1 MVVWSQPFFHMVEK
15 MKKLKCLALCLLV
28 GTLASS
34 ALAADAAPFYFGNS
48 QPSSS
53 ADSTKNNKYW
63 DNLMKYKMFGT
74 TGITFLG
81 RQVVIPDSSGW
92 FGTAKGDFISLN
104 NWHHVGGPIL
114 IGGDI
119 SLESGDGDD
128 TLSTGPVRVT
138 GSIKSA
144 NRNGTNVSNGIHCV
158 KGSVDSKYLRDIHE
172 ERYIGESAYGSCTA
186 DKAPLI
192 DTTLTIPNA
201 GNRRTTNVGTSG
213 AVTIPDYGV
222 AYIDIPPTDGK
233 DLYDLYIPSITFS
246 NGGHL
251 YIRMQNG
258 GRLTRIFLEN
268 GFYNFIAGNSIQ
280 VVYMNDDASYSGGSW
295 SGSGKIVAN
304 KDTTGTRDSY
314 SGNLLFY
321 TTQNVT
327 FPAMNPGDTIQG
339 TFITTGT
346 IHVKQHMVLAG
357 QLLANF
363 VKVDAEFD
371 GSGFLYVPFDPPVL
385 NLVPQADTPLE
396 FPENDLLVKVPIA
409 LDTPAPVAVYFD
421 YCFDLANSTASLDDF
436 NVTNGVSH
444 PVAEGHPFP
453 LCSSGSV
460 GKVVIPE
467 KGKTPSDAP
476 NESVWINVAK
486 DDKVEKPNEKLRL
499 VIKNLVGAV
508 LPGNKRQ
515 GYFDLVLV
523 DGNVEPKSEDFDIP
537 AIEDEVYTFASSEFK
552 YTSAKDKAEKGIVI
566 NSLPTQGYLISHGD
580 TLTSADLG
588 KLIPIDANTEVD
600 LQYIGAKD
608 GFGVNPPYATF
619 TFSVVDEDNVLSEDP
634 YTVTVKVSP
643 VNDAPTVLDAT
654 FTIDE
659 NSVAPTK
666 ADGKIDVN
674 DVDDTEFTYE
684 FDASDANYAKV
695 SSLYTIDASTG
706 EISPKTGA
714 TLNYESIDSVLTIKV
729 KVTDAAS
736 TTGGTDAFTVTSN
749 VTIKINDVNEAP
761 IVRDTTFSVE
771 ENSPAGTPVGQVV
784 ATDPD
789 TENPLFGTLTYTIDE
804 NTDFDIIN
812 NVPFAIDRQG
822 NITVSEDNALDFET
836 QPVWTIHVTVT
847 DGLIPQTVEVV
858 INLIDKNEPPHI
870 DDILQAY
877 VAIEH
882 SSEGTPVT
890 SPAIKISDPDAGDSQ
905 STLRVDLEGIT
916 DNDAIATQLF
926 VATIARNESDNTLRI
941 MITVADSAKLNYET
955 LLANGADTVSY
966 GIRLILKDREGTGF
980 ADTASTTIFV
990 KDINETP
997 TAEDGAFSVAENS
1010 PAGTVVGTVVAS
1022 DPDTAHA
1029 EFGTLYYS
1037 FMEETTQF
1045 VIDEST
1051 GKITV
1056 AENAVI
1062 DYETTPNHQITLHVA
1077 VTDRIAEPQIATVV
1091 ITITN
1096 VNENPELT
1104 CIAGDDKCNGPFEM
1118 VENAPTDTVI
1128 HKFAVVDV
1136 DADNDGVLTAEV
1148 LGVDGNRADTLF
1160 AAKFNAD
1167 TTEVWLVVKDGSK
1180 FDYETIL
1187 PVYELVIK
1195 VSDQGQ
1201 GLLSDTL
1208 IRKVYVKDVNEAP
1221 VIADKTFKPDENIAD
1236 GDTAGV
1242 MVVTDPDILN
1252 EEFRHFEFSILTEN
1266 MPFEMDSNV
1275 VKVSDASKLNYE
1287 TSPVFEFD
1295 VEVKNCVKNDNTGLY
1310 TDACLADTAHVIV
1323 SLQDVNEK
1331 PDIGCLPGDTNCN
1344 GPFSVAENSK
1354 TGTEIHAF
1362 AISDVDGDDLGKLT
1376 ASLTDNGNTDAGSL
1390 FDVRVSATNDSVY
1403 VVVKD
1408 SAKLDFESIAAVHEV
1423 IITVYD
1429 RDSLSD
1435 TLIRKIEVIDVNEAP
1450 VIADS
1455 AFDPDENL
1463 ADDEVVGEMKVDD
1476 PDKLNEDFRHFDFS
1490 IITSDMPFYMD
1501 SNKVRVADAS
1511 KLDYE
1516 TSPVFEFQVEVK
1528 NCVKNA
1534 NTGLYTDACLADTA
1548 TVTITLQDVN
1558 EKPDLKCIEG
1568 DTKCN
1573 GPFEMV
1579 ENAPTDTVI
1588 HKFAVVDVDK
1598 DDKGKLQTSL
1608 TDKNGRGADTLFTT
1622 VFNADTTEVWLVVKD
1637 GSKLNYE
1644 AIDST
1649 YEVIL
1654 TVYDRD
1660 SLSDTLIRI
1669 VNVIDVNEAPTVDPF
1684 NETIEENLPDS
1695 TKVGE
1700 LVAADPDTKHSEFSQ
1715 LTYKIIDENIPFYLD
1730 SNVIKV
1736 ADSEKLDFE
1745 TKKEFSF
1752 YVEVSDG
1759 EYQDTAKVTI
1769 KLKDMDENP
1778 KIIVDDGPNG
1788 KDDTEDDSLCVAFC
1802 DTTSRGH
1809 TPDSILTVKVLEN
1822 VPDSSI
1828 VFAYVVSDEDR
1839 DEVARLKPS
1848 MKDNNGTGA
1857 DSIFAP
1863 VMKKVGDK
1871 WKIAVIVKDSS
1882 KLDYEKIAEEHEVT
1896 IFVTDSTGLQDSIV
1910 RIIRVIDVNEAPT
1923 VEQFDKLIEENLP
1936 DSAVVG
1942 ELVAADPDSKNPD
1955 FRKLTYRIL
1964 DEDVPFF
1971 LDSNVIR
1978 VGNSSELNYEKNT
1991 SFSFYVEVSDGEFQ
2005 DTAKVTIGLD
2015 DVDESPKI
2023 ITDDGPNGKD
2033 DADDDSLCVAH
2044 CDTTNRGSGD
2054 EHGKNILTVG
2064 IDENV
2069 KTGTPVLVYRV
2080 YDEDT
2085 GDLDSLKPSLV
2096 QMSATVD
2103 GSSAEDLFD
2112 IAMVSDSLGWKIV
2125 VSVKDGSKLDYEAL
2139 RKAEKNSDPDPE
2151 YTVRIIVAEPDGY
2164 KDALK
2169 DTIIRVIRVQDV
2181 NEDPIFEV
2189 FPCEIAENNEV
2200 GDSLGRIEHPTDPD
2214 SLSKTL
2220 SFYNNVMELIGGD
2233 TALFA
2238 LDTTRGPLNYILT
2251 AKVEFDCESRD
2262 SAADTLLYKCGI
2274 DGAYHVVVNYYDPED
2289 PSVMLTKEVPVTLI
2303 DVNEKPKITTDSVE
2317 VKENVKKGTVVDTI
2331 KATDPDVYD
2340 SVLTY
2345 TLVEDKS
2352 GCFEVSK
2359 RGVITVKKD
2368 NCPALDYE
2376 ENKEL
2381 PITVKVTDNGTHG
2394 GGEETL
2400 SDTKTV
2406 IVKITDV
2413 NEAPKIDDKTIHVS
2427 EDAKVKTPID
2437 TVTATDPD
2445 KNPAFNELVYRIV
2458 KGDTSVFKIDSVTGV
2473 ITLKDSLDYES
2484 TPEYT
2489 LMIEVDDGE
2498 FTDTAKVT
2506 VKVDNVVETPKVEII
2521 LAETTDSTWKN
2532 PDTLYINTKDLC
2544 IEWTAM
2550 ERKSEKVLKD
2560 SSECGIKLDEGE
2572 NIIIRKFDDPSM
2584 DYPGFDTLVVYVSTK
2599 TPIVTI
2605 RKADDERS
2613 NPNIFTVVEQSAK
2626 ADTAFYV
2633 NDPSNEIIV
2642 TVKDPVEKTEETF
2655 SLNVDLDTVTVPSK
2669 TYKTVSE
2676 ITEFGIALNENPS
2689 SGATHTPVNGEKI
2702 AVTYTEKV
2710 NGKNVQITYYTDNDG
2725 EVIKNADG
2733 VEEITVTYTEKIN
2746 GIDVKISYQADAA
2759 TGAVIKTSGG
2769 YVNSDDETEISSS
2782 SSGKSEGKSSSSK
2795 GGKSSSSSKGGKTV
2809 ENEVVYTISYETVDE
2824 AGNVLMVSYGV
2835 DAEGNIVK
2843 NENGCVGYEL
2853 TYSYTNKYGNTATQ
2867 SLFIVLDQV
2876 PPEVKILYP
2885 TEGEIIYSNYVDVKW
2900 TVDIGDG
2907 KGPIVQDTLVTQSLD
2922 KGGNAIVRFY
2932 RDKAGNIAS
2941 DTVRVVM
2948 KNAKDMDIA
2957 VEQPVTQISKDKV
2970 AEYYATNEPEE
2981 NESFAVSIYNPK
2993 TGKEVET
3000 LVGGDYVTKE
3010 GSGDVPY
3017 PGFDDHL
3024 GPTLGIETKVPSVNA
3039 VGGLA
3044 TLDDIVKDGLV
3055 MLEDVDADN
3064 SIKIPVE
3071 EYVEKYCS
3079 DEFAEKVGADLS
3091 SANLYKTKMYVKI
3104 WIYTTLGSFV
3114 DYYSFTQD
3122 LDNPDYA
3129 NDAGLLTLYFEMKPD
3144 RDGNVRTQDGR
3155 LMATGAYI
3163 YKTEVEMKME
3173 LRCSLPPFDVD
3184 SKGNVK
3190 GPKKASNTKGTA
3202 RSVTEDMLKSFGY
3215 KRPEKK

>member
-1 MVVWSQPFFHMVEK
+1 MVVWSQPFFHTVEK

-28 GTLASS
+28 GTLASL
-34 ALAADAAPFYFGNS
+34 ALAADVKPLYFDYITGS
-48 QPSSS
+48 GSTY
-53 ADSTKNNKYW
+53 DSLQQEEWEY
-63 DNLMKYKMFGT
+63 LMKFKMFGT
-74 TGITFLG
+74 NGITFG
-81 RQVVIPDSSGW
+81 NEKIRVTDSVGW
-92 FGTAKGDFISLN
+92 FGTSKGSLN
-104 NWHHVGGPIL
+104 LGQNGKDTIGGPIL
-114 IGGDI
+114 VGVNLTFHNGPDVFTTGP
-119 SLESGDGDD
+119 LYVNGNVVVTEEGFKDGDSNPEKRSSFAGDVCVGGTADSKFLKYVDDSKEHININNENSGAKCPD
-128 TLSTGPVRVT
+128 TVP
-138 GSIKSA
+138 SIKTSLA
-144 NRNGTNVSNGIHCV
+144 IPKLGTLNAARTLEIDPLDNQTFTITVPEAAD
-158 KGSVDSKYLRDIHE
+158 DSKAPYDIHV
-172 ERYIGESAYGSCTA
+172 TN
-186 DKAPLI
+186 
-192 DTTLTIPNA
+192 TITMSNA
-201 GNRRTTNVGTSG
+201 SKIVIQQP
-213 AVTIPDYGV
+213 A
-222 AYIDIPPTDGK
+222 
-233 DLYDLYIPSITFS
+233 
-246 NGGHL
+246 
-251 YIRMQNG
+251 G
-258 GRLTRIFLEN
+258 GRLTRIFVDGGFNFRSSSLNKIVVAYKNEN
-268 GFYNFIAGNSIQ
+268 GGY
-280 VVYMNDDASYSGGSW
+280 DEL
-295 SGSGKIVAN
+295 AN
-304 KDTTGTRDSY
+304 EDYLGT
-314 SGNLLFY
+314 LLFY
-321 TTQNVT
+321 TTRDIE
-327 FPAMNPGDTIQG
+327 FPSMDANKAYFQG
-339 TFITTGT
+339 SFITTGT
-346 IHVKQHMVLAG
+346 IDIKHHLVLAG
-357 QLLANF
+357 QVLANNITI
-363 VKVDAEFD
+363 DTDFD
-371 GSGFLYVPFDPPVL
+371 GSNFIYVPFDPPVL
-385 NLVPQADTPLE
+385 DIDPQLLNEGRWPESDLDSLVP
-396 FPENDLLVKVPIA
+396 IH
-409 LDTPAPVAVYFD
+409 LDTVPATDVKFS
-421 YCFDLANSTASLDDF
+421 YCFAVDDTTRTTVPAHVASLQDF
-436 NVTNGVSH
+436 RKTAASKF
-444 PVAEGHPFP
+444 PVCGTDTAHVLIKEGKLEPTEET
-453 LCSSGSV
+453 
-460 GKVVIPE
+460 KIR
-467 KGKTPSDAP
+467 
-476 NESVWINVAK
+476 INVIT
-486 DDKVEKPNEKLRL
+486 DTLTEGDE
-499 VIKNLVGAV
+499 NLTLKIFNLAGAV
-508 LPGNKRQ
+508 MPGNKKS
-515 GYFDLVLV
+515 GEFVLKIT
-523 DGNVEPKSEDFDIP
+523 DQATPKFNNDDTGAYP
-537 AIEDEVYTFASSEFK
+537 QN
-552 YTSAKDKAEKGIVI
+552 EKTPNTPVA
-566 NSLPTQGYLISHGD
+566 NGD
-580 TLTSADLG
+580 TVKIIALKNMKWERRDSILVEMRDTNLAAGAVSATELFEFVLDTNETTHSIQTIIKVKDASLLNYERKPHDYQVVLTLKYKKED
-588 KLIPIDANTEVD
+588 PANPGQEV
-600 LQYIGAKD
+600 
-608 GFGVNPPYATF
+608 V
-619 TFSVVDEDNVLSEDP
+619 SVVDTLIRTISIVDVNEAPTIASLEDKNPTFAGTPTQYTLYPNENLNNEDSVGVVHAFDIDSLSNGRFDHLVYSIESTNPVPFKMMDSVIVVDGDNKLNYEVQKEYTFDVVVTNCDWDVAAGAPFPGGACLEDRK
-634 YTVTVKVSP
+634 TVTVKVQDVNEPP
-643 VNDAPTVLDAT
+643 VIIKDDVDHYDV
-654 FTIDE
+654 DE
-659 NSVAPTK
+659 NKYATGDYIVEFEIQDVD
-666 ADGKIDVN
+666 DGDLDNNIVVSMSDDNNTRVDTLFRVGYDKTTHKIYVQVIDSAKIDFEKVQPIHKVTITVSDGEFQDTVIRTINIIDVN
-674 DVDDTEFTYE
+674 ETPTITGVAEMNADYTGPMEEFTLYPKENLNDGDSVGIVLATDPDSLSNGKFNHLEFSIVSTNPVPFKMKGDTIVVDGDNKLDYEGTNVYTFDVMVSNCEWDVANNVAIQGGSCLEDVKTVTVKLQDVNEPPVIIKDDVDHYDVDENKYATGTHIAEFE
-684 FDASDANYAKV
+684 IQDVDAGNLDSKITVSVSDDN
-695 SSLYTIDASTG
+695 STG
-706 EISPKTGA
+706 VESLFEFGYDKTTHKVYVA
-714 TLNYESIDSVLTIKV
+714 IIDSASIDYEAVKTEH
-729 KVTDAAS
+729 KVTI
-736 TTGGTDAFTVTSN
+736 TVTDGEFQD
-749 VTIKINDVNEAP
+749 TIIRAINIIDVNEAP
-761 IVRDTTFSVE
+761 NIDQIVDANGDANV
-771 ENSPAGTPVGQVV
+771 
-784 ATDPD
+784 
-789 TENPLFGTLTYTIDE
+789 LT
-804 NTDFDIIN
+804 
-812 NVPFAIDRQG
+812 
-822 NITVSEDNALDFET
+822 
-836 QPVWTIHVTVT
+836 T
-847 DGLIPQTVEVV
+847 DG
-858 INLIDKNEPPHI
+858 
-870 DDILQAY
+870 
-877 VAIEH
+877 
-882 SSEGTPVT
+882 
-890 SPAIKISDPDAGDSQ
+890 
-905 STLRVDLEGIT
+905 
-916 DNDAIATQLF
+916 
-926 VATIARNESDNTLRI
+926 
-941 MITVADSAKLNYET
+941 
-955 LLANGADTVSY
+955 
-966 GIRLILKDREGTGF
+966 ILKPFENMKKGQPIGT
-980 ADTASTTIFV
+980 I
-990 KDINETP
+990 
-997 TAEDGAFSVAENS
+997 
-1010 PAGTVVGTVVAS
+1010 VAS
-1022 DPDTAHA
+1022 DPDIKHVT
-1029 EFGTLYYS
+1029 EFGHLEYIL
-1037 FMEETTQF
+1037 
-1045 VIDEST
+1045 VD
-1051 GKITV
+1051 
-1056 AENAVI
+1056 N
-1062 DYETTPNHQITLHVA
+1062 P
-1077 VTDRIAEPQIATVV
+1077 
-1091 ITITN
+1091 TN
-1096 VNENPELT
+1096 PV
-1104 CIAGDDKCNGPFEM
+1104 PFEL
-1118 VENAPTDTVI
+1118 NGSTI
-1128 HKFAVVDV
+1128 VV
-1136 DADNDGVLTAEV
+1136 
-1148 LGVDGNRADTLF
+1148 
-1160 AAKFNAD
+1160 
-1167 TTEVWLVVKDGSK
+1167 
-1180 FDYETIL
+1180 
-1187 PVYELVIK
+1187 
-1195 VSDQGQ
+1195 
-1201 GLLSDTL
+1201 
-1208 IRKVYVKDVNEAP
+1208 
-1221 VIADKTFKPDENIAD
+1221 
-1236 GDTAGV
+1236 
-1242 MVVTDPDILN
+1242 
-1252 EEFRHFEFSILTEN
+1252 
-1266 MPFEMDSNV
+1266 MDSSAMN
-1275 VKVSDASKLNYE
+1275 AELNKEY
-1287 TSPVFEFD
+1287 TFD
-1295 VEVKNCVKNDNTGLY
+1295 VKVKNCEWDVANNVA
-1310 TDACLADTAHVIV
+1310 TDRCLEDVETIRVQIQNVPEHPVISCKV
-1323 SLQDVNEK
+1323 
-1331 PDIGCLPGDTNCN
+1331 GDTNCN
-1344 GPFSVAENSK
+1344 GPYDVYENSK
-1354 TGTEIHAF
+1354 KDPEIHAF
-1362 AISDVDGDDLGKLT
+1362 VVTDEDKNQV
-1376 ASLTDNGNTDAGSL
+1376 ASLTATVIDTNGNGADSL
-1390 FDVRVSATNDSVY
+1390 FQIVFEEDATGDFLMKIVLARDSILDYETLYPSYDIMVI
-1403 VVVKD
+1403 VKD
-1408 SAKLDFESIAAVHEV
+1408 VENLA
-1423 IITVYD
+1423 
-1429 RDSLSD
+1429 D
-1435 TLIRKIEVIDVNEAP
+1435 TIVRTINIIDVNEVPNIDQIVDANGNADILTADGILKP
-1450 VIADS
+1450 FENIKENDTIGVIVAS
-1455 AFDPDENL
+1455 DPDTKHVMEFGHLEYILVDN
-1463 ADDEVVGEMKVDD
+1463 ATDPVPFKMVGSAIVV
-1476 PDKLNEDFRHFDFS
+1476 
-1490 IITSDMPFYMD
+1490 MD
-1501 SNKVRVADAS
+1501 SSAMNAE
-1511 KLDYE
+1511 LDKEY
-1516 TSPVFEFQVEVK
+1516 TFDVKVK
-1528 NCVKNA
+1528 NCEWDTSANA
-1534 NTGLYTDACLADTA
+1534 YSTDRCLED
-1548 TVTITLQDVN
+1548 VETIRVQIQNVPEEPVITC
-1558 EKPDLKCIEG
+1558 KTG
-1568 DTKCN
+1568 DTNCD
-1573 GPFEMV
+1573 GPYIV
-1579 ENAPTDTVI
+1579 IENSKKDSVI
-1588 HKFAVVDVDK
+1588 HEFVVTDDDHGQVEKLVPTLEDNNGGNAADLFKAVVE
-1598 DDKGKLQTSL
+1598 Q
-1608 TDKNGRGADTLFTT
+1608 
-1622 VFNADTTEVWLVVKD
+1622 DTTTGEWLLKIEVKGDIDYESIDSVYSVKVTVKD
-1637 GSKLNYE
+1637 
-1644 AIDST
+1644 A
-1649 YEVIL
+1649 
-1654 TVYDRD
+1654 D
-1660 SLSDTLIRI
+1660 SLSASI
-1669 VNVIDVNEAPTVDPF
+1669 VRVLNIKDVNEAPTVDPF

-2033 DADDDSLCVAH
+2033 DTEDEHRCVAN

-2080 YDEDT
+2080 YDEDAD
-2085 GDLDSLKPSLV
+2085 DLDSLKPSLV

-2103 GSSAEDLFD
+2103 GSSAEELFAID
-2112 IAMVSDSLGWKIV
+2112 MVQDSAGWKIV
-2125 VSVKDGSKLDYEAL
+2125 VSVKDSSKLDYEAL
-2139 RKAEKNSDPDPE
+2139 RKAENNDDPDPE
-2151 YTVRIIVAEPDGY
+2151 YTVRIIVSEPEGY
-2164 KDALK
+2164 KDELK

-2181 NEDPIFEV
+2181 NENPIFDV
-2189 FPCEIAENNEV
+2189 FPCEIAENNEI

-2214 SLSKTL
+2214 SLSKTIG
-2220 SFYNNVMELIGGD
+2220 FYNNVMELVGGD

-2262 SAADTLLYKCGI
+2262 PAADTLLYKCGI

-2289 PSVMLTKEVPVTLI
+2289 PSVMLTKDVPVTLI

-2445 KNPAFNELVYRIV
+2445 KNPEFNELVYRIV

-2769 YVNSDDETEISSS
+2769 YVKSDDETEISSS

-2932 RDKAGNIAS
+2932 RDKAGNTAS

>member
-1 MVVWSQPFFHMVEK
+1 MYMDDVTKYSESAGWGN
-15 MKKLKCLALCLLV
+15 AT
-28 GTLASS
+28 GTIV
-34 ALAADAAPFYFGNS
+34 
-48 QPSSS
+48 
-53 ADSTKNNKYW
+53 NNKDY
-63 DNLMKYKMFGT
+63 N
-74 TGITFLG
+74 
-81 RQVVIPDSSGW
+81 
-92 FGTAKGDFISLN
+92 GD
-104 NWHHVGGPIL
+104 
-114 IGGDI
+114 
-119 SLESGDGDD
+119 
-128 TLSTGPVRVT
+128 
-138 GSIKSA
+138 
-144 NRNGTNVSNGIHCV
+144 
-158 KGSVDSKYLRDIHE
+158 
-172 ERYIGESAYGSCTA
+172 
-186 DKAPLI
+186 
-192 DTTLTIPNA
+192 
-201 GNRRTTNVGTSG
+201 
-213 AVTIPDYGV
+213 
-222 AYIDIPPTDGK
+222 
-233 DLYDLYIPSITFS
+233 
-246 NGGHL
+246 
-251 YIRMQNG
+251 
-258 GRLTRIFLEN
+258 
-268 GFYNFIAGNSIQ
+268 
-280 VVYMNDDASYSGGSW
+280 
-295 SGSGKIVAN
+295 
-304 KDTTGTRDSY
+304 
-314 SGNLLFY
+314 LLFY
-321 TTQNVT
+321 TTAGFKWEARVST
-327 FPAMNPGDTIQG
+327 DTLQG
-339 TFITTGT
+339 TFITTGL
-346 IHVKQHMVLAG
+346 IQIKQQMTLAG
-357 QLLANF
+357 QLLADSIF
-363 VKVDAEFD
+363 IDANFD
-371 GSGFLYVPFDPPVL
+371 GSGFIYVQFDPPVL
-385 NLVPQADTPLE
+385 DIDPQLLNEGRWPESDLDSLVP
-396 FPENDLLVKVPIA
+396 IH
-409 LDTPAPVAVYFD
+409 LDTVPGTDVKFS
-421 YCFDLANSTASLDDF
+421 YCFAVVDSSQTAPGVASIQDF
-436 NVTNGVSH
+436 KKTAQSK
-444 PVAEGHPFP
+444 FP
-453 LCSSGSV
+453 ICGTDTAH
-460 GKVVIPE
+460 VVIKE
-467 KGKTPSDAP
+467 GKLEPT
-476 NESVWINVAK
+476 EETKIRINVIT
-486 DDKVEKPNEKLRL
+486 DTLTEGDEIL
-499 VIKNLVGAV
+499 VLKIFGLAGAV
-508 LPGNKRQ
+508 MPGNKKY
-515 GYFDLVLV
+515 GEFVLKIT
-523 DGNVEPKSEDFDIP
+523 DQATPKFNNDDTDAYP
-537 AIEDEVYTFASSEFK
+537 QK
-552 YTSAKDKAEKGIVI
+552 EKTPNTPVA
-566 NSLPTQGYLISHGD
+566 NGD
-580 TLTSADLG
+580 TVKIIALKNMKWERRDSILVEMRDTNLA
-588 KLIPIDANTEVD
+588 A
-600 LQYIGAKD
+600 GA
-608 GFGVNPPYATF
+608 VPATDMF
-619 TFSVVDEDNVLSEDP
+619 EF
-634 YTVTVKVSP
+634 
-643 VNDAPTVLDAT
+643 VLDT
-654 FTIDE
+654 NETTHSIQTI
-659 NSVAPTK
+659 
-666 ADGKIDVN
+666 
-674 DVDDTEFTYE
+674 
-684 FDASDANYAKV
+684 
-695 SSLYTIDASTG
+695 
-706 EISPKTGA
+706 
-714 TLNYESIDSVLTIKV
+714 IKV
-729 KVTDAAS
+729 KDA
-736 TTGGTDAFTVTSN
+736 D
-749 VTIKINDVNEAP
+749 
-761 IVRDTTFSVE
+761 
-771 ENSPAGTPVGQVV
+771 
-784 ATDPD
+784 
-789 TENPLFGTLTYTIDE
+789 
-804 NTDFDIIN
+804 
-812 NVPFAIDRQG
+812 
-822 NITVSEDNALDFET
+822 
-836 QPVWTIHVTVT
+836 
-847 DGLIPQTVEVV
+847 
-858 INLIDKNEPPHI
+858 
-870 DDILQAY
+870 
-877 VAIEH
+877 
-882 SSEGTPVT
+882 
-890 SPAIKISDPDAGDSQ
+890 
-905 STLRVDLEGIT
+905 
-916 DNDAIATQLF
+916 
-926 VATIARNESDNTLRI
+926 
-941 MITVADSAKLNYET
+941 KLNYE
-955 LLANGADTVSY
+955 
-966 GIRLILKDREGTGF
+966 RK
-980 ADTASTTIFV
+980 
-990 KDINETP
+990 P
-997 TAEDGAFSVAENS
+997 
-1010 PAGTVVGTVVAS
+1010 
-1022 DPDTAHA
+1022 H
-1029 EFGTLYYS
+1029 
-1037 FMEETTQF
+1037 
-1045 VIDEST
+1045 
-1051 GKITV
+1051 
-1056 AENAVI
+1056 
-1062 DYETTPNHQITLHVA
+1062 DYEV
-1077 VTDRIAEPQIATVV
+1077 
-1091 ITITN
+1091 
-1096 VNENPELT
+1096 
-1104 CIAGDDKCNGPFEM
+1104 
-1118 VENAPTDTVI
+1118 
-1128 HKFAVVDV
+1128 
-1136 DADNDGVLTAEV
+1136 VLTLKYKKEDPVNPGQEV
-1148 LGVDGNRADTLF
+1148 VS
-1160 AAKFNAD
+1160 
-1167 TTEVWLVVKDGSK
+1167 VV
-1180 FDYETIL
+1180 
-1187 PVYELVIK
+1187 
-1195 VSDQGQ
+1195 
-1201 GLLSDTL
+1201 
-1208 IRKVYVKDVNEAP
+1208 
-1221 VIADKTFKPDENIAD
+1221 
-1236 GDTAGV
+1236 
-1242 MVVTDPDILN
+1242 
-1252 EEFRHFEFSILTEN
+1252 
-1266 MPFEMDSNV
+1266 
-1275 VKVSDASKLNYE
+1275 
-1287 TSPVFEFD
+1287 
-1295 VEVKNCVKNDNTGLY
+1295 
-1310 TDACLADTAHVIV
+1310 
-1323 SLQDVNEK
+1323 
-1331 PDIGCLPGDTNCN
+1331 
-1344 GPFSVAENSK
+1344 
-1354 TGTEIHAF
+1354 
-1362 AISDVDGDDLGKLT
+1362 
-1376 ASLTDNGNTDAGSL
+1376 
-1390 FDVRVSATNDSVY
+1390 
-1403 VVVKD
+1403 
-1408 SAKLDFESIAAVHEV
+1408 
-1423 IITVYD
+1423 
-1429 RDSLSD
+1429 D
-1435 TLIRKIEVIDVNEAP
+1435 TLIRKISIVDINEAPTIASLEDKNPTFAGTPTQYTLYPNENLNNEDSVGVVHAFDIDSLSNGRFDHLVYSIESTNPVPFKMMDSVIVVDGDNKLNYEVQKEYTFDVVVTNCDWDVAAGAPFPGGACLEDRKTVTVKVQDVNEPPVIIKDDVDHYDVDENKYATGDYIVEFEIQDVDDGDLDNIVVSMSDDNNTRVDTLFRVGYDKTTHKIYVQVIDSAKIDFEKVKPVHKVTITVSDGEFQDTVIRTINIIDVNETPTITGVAELNNDYSGPVEEFTLYPKENLNDGDSVGIVLATDPDSLSNGKFNHLEFSIVSTNPVPFKMKGDTIVVDGDNKLDYEGTNVYTFDVKVTNCDWDVANNVAIQGGSCLEDIKTVTVKLQDVNEPPVIIKDDVDHYDVDENKYATGTHIAEFEIQDVDAGNLDSKIQVSVSDDNSTGVESLFEFGYDKTTHKVYVSIIDSALINYEQIEVVHKVTITITDGEFQDTVIRAINIIDVNEAP
-1450 VIADS
+1450 NIDQIVDANGNADVLGTDGILKPFENMKNGEVIGTIVAS
-1455 AFDPDENL
+1455 DPDSKH
-1463 ADDEVVGEMKVDD
+1463 EMEFGHLEYILVDD
-1476 PDKLNEDFRHFDFS
+1476 PTNPVPFKMDGPSIVVKDSTAMNAELDKEYTFNV
-1490 IITSDMPFYMD
+1490 I
-1501 SNKVRVADAS
+1501 
-1511 KLDYE
+1511 
-1516 TSPVFEFQVEVK
+1516 VK
-1528 NCVKNA
+1528 NCEWDASANA
-1534 NTGLYTDACLADTA
+1534 YSTDRCLEDVE
-1548 TVTITLQDVN
+1548 TVRVQIQNVPERPVILC
-1558 EKPDLKCIEG
+1558 KAG
-1568 DTKCN
+1568 DTNCT
-1573 GPFEMV
+1573 GPFV
-1579 ENAPTDTVI
+1579 AIENSKGDSVI
-1588 HKFAVVDVDK
+1588 HEFIVRDEDK
-1598 DDKGKLQTSL
+1598 DQLKTLKAEVIDN
-1608 TDKNGRGADTLFTT
+1608 NGRGADTLFKAVVEYDATLDDYLLKIEVIKDGVLDYEKLDST
-1622 VFNADTTEVWLVVKD
+1622 YSITLKVTDDDNLSDSNSYVINIRDVNETPNIEQIVDANGNTDVLGADGTLKPFENMKENDTIGVIVASDLDIKHVMEFGHLEYILVDNPSDPLPFKMVGSAIVVKD
-1637 GSKLNYE
+1637 TSAMNAELDKDYTFDVKVRNCEWDTTTNAYSTDRCLEDKETIHVQIQNVPEYPVISCRDNVPNCEGPFE
-1644 AIDST
+1644 AIENSKGDSVIYAFVVSDEDKGQVETLEVTLRDDRGRGADSVFKAVIEKDAGTGEYLLKIEVMKDGVLDYEKLDST
-1649 YEVIL
+1649 YSI
-1654 TVYDRD
+1654 TVKVTDKDNLAD
-1660 SLSDTLIRI
+1660 SISREIRL
-1669 VNVIDVNEAPTVDPF
+1669 VDVNEAPTVDPF
-1684 NETIEENLPDS
+1684 NETIEENLPDNAV
-1695 TKVGE
+1695 VGE
-1700 LVAADPDTKHSEFSQ
+1700 LEAADPDTKHSEFSQ

-1778 KIIVDDGPNG
+1778 KIIVDDGPDG
-1788 KDDTEDDSLCVAFC
+1788 HDDTEDDSLCVAFC

-1942 ELVAADPDSKNPD
+1942 ELVAADSDSKNPD

-2033 DADDDSLCVAH
+2033 DTEDDGRCVAN

-2080 YDEDT
+2080 YDEDA

-2103 GSSAEDLFD
+2103 GSSAENLFD
-2112 IAMVSDSLGWKIV
+2112 IAMVPDSAGWKIV

-2139 RKAEKNSDPDPE
+2139 RKAENNSDPDPE

-2220 SFYNNVMELIGGD
+2220 SFYNNVMELVGGD

-2262 SAADTLLYKCGI
+2262 PATDTLLYKCGI

-2769 YVNSDDETEISSS
+2769 YVKSDDETEISSS

-2932 RDKAGNIAS
+2932 RDKAGNTAS

>member
-1 MVVWSQPFFHMVEK
+1 MFEIFLIDGDTDPQSKDADVKAVEDK
-15 MKKLKCLALCLLV
+15 V
-28 GTLASS
+28 YT
-34 ALAADAAPFYFGNS
+34 F
-48 QPSSS
+48 SS
-53 ADSTKNNKYW
+53 ADFYYYSKKDIEQKGVTITTIPEH
-63 DNLMKYKMFGT
+63 GT
-74 TGITFLG
+74 LFYNGD
-81 RQVVIPDSSGW
+81 VVSAGGLFIPIE
-92 FGTAKGDFISLN
+92 KLN
-104 NWHHVGGPIL
+104 TDIL
-114 IGGDI
+114 KF
-119 SLESGDGDD
+119 
-128 TLSTGPVRVT
+128 V
-138 GSIKSA
+138 
-144 NRNGTNVSNGIHCV
+144 
-158 KGSVDSKYLRDIHE
+158 
-172 ERYIGESAYGSCTA
+172 A
-186 DKAPLI
+186 DK
-192 DTTLTIPNA
+192 D
-201 GNRRTTNVGTSG
+201 
-213 AVTIPDYGV
+213 
-222 AYIDIPPTDGK
+222 
-233 DLYDLYIPSITFS
+233 
-246 NGGHL
+246 
-251 YIRMQNG
+251 
-258 GRLTRIFLEN
+258 E
-268 GFYNFIAGNSIQ
+268 
-280 VVYMNDDASYSGGSW
+280 YSG
-295 SGSGKIVAN
+295 
-304 KDTTGTRDSY
+304 
-314 SGNLLFY
+314 
-321 TTQNVT
+321 
-327 FPAMNPGDTIQG
+327 
-339 TFITTGT
+339 
-346 IHVKQHMVLAG
+346 
-357 QLLANF
+357 
-363 VKVDAEFD
+363 
-371 GSGFLYVPFDPPVL
+371 
-385 NLVPQADTPLE
+385 
-396 FPENDLLVKVPIA
+396 
-409 LDTPAPVAVYFD
+409 
-421 YCFDLANSTASLDDF
+421 
-436 NVTNGVSH
+436 
-444 PVAEGHPFP
+444 
-453 LCSSGSV
+453 
-460 GKVVIPE
+460 
-467 KGKTPSDAP
+467 
-476 NESVWINVAK
+476 
-486 DDKVEKPNEKLRL
+486 
-499 VIKNLVGAV
+499 
-508 LPGNKRQ
+508 
-515 GYFDLVLV
+515 
-523 DGNVEPKSEDFDIP
+523 
-537 AIEDEVYTFASSEFK
+537 DEVYSS
-552 YTSAKDKAEKGIVI
+552 
-566 NSLPTQGYLISHGD
+566 
-580 TLTSADLG
+580 
-588 KLIPIDANTEVD
+588 
-600 LQYIGAKD
+600 
-608 GFGVNPPYATF
+608 F
-619 TFSVVDEDNVLSEDP
+619 TFRVSDVGIPDNDP
-634 YTVTVKVSP
+634 PIPSGSSQEYTIYLYVAP
-643 VNDAPTVLDAT
+643 DNDAPTALDAT

-666 ADGKIDVN
+666 ADGKIDVS

-684 FDASDANYAKV
+684 FDASDANYTKV
-695 SSLYTIDASTG
+695 ISLYTINSSTG
-706 EISPKTGA
+706 EISPKSGA
-714 TLNYESIDSVLTIKV
+714 SLNYESIDSVLTIKV

-736 TTGGTDAFTVTSN
+736 TTSGLGSFTVTSN

-761 IVRDTTFSVE
+761 VVRDTTFSVE
-771 ENSPAGTPVGQVV
+771 ENSPAGTQVGQVV

-789 TENPLFGTLTYTIDE
+789 TENPQFGTLHYSIDE
-804 NTDFDIIN
+804 NTATPN
-812 NVPFAIDRQG
+812 AVPFAIDDQG
-822 NITVSEDNALDFET
+822 NITVSTDNALDFET
-836 QPVWTIHVTVT
+836 KPVWTIHVTVT
-847 DGLIPQTVEVV
+847 DGFIPQTVEVV

-926 VATIARNESDNTLRI
+926 LATIARNESDNTLRI
-941 MITVADSAKLNYET
+941 MITVADSANLNYES
-955 LLANGADTVSY
+955 LLANGTDTVSY
-966 GIRLILKDREGTGF
+966 DIRVILKDREGTGF
-980 ADTASTTIFV
+980 ADTAYTTIFV

-997 TAEDGAFSVAENS
+997 TAEDGTFSVAENS

-1056 AENAVI
+1056 AEGAVI

-1091 ITITN
+1091 INVTN

-1201 GLLSDTL
+1201 GTLSDTL

-1275 VKVSDASKLNYE
+1275 VKVSGASKLNYE

-1390 FDVRVSATNDSVY
+1390 FDVRVSATNDTVY

-1450 VIADS
+1450 VIS
-1455 AFDPDENL
+1455 NKSFEPDENI
-1463 ADDEVVGEMKVDD
+1463 ANDAVVGEMEVDD
-1476 PDKLNEDFRHFDFS
+1476 PDIKNEDFRHFDFT
-1490 IITSDMPFYMD
+1490 IITPDMPFYMD
-1501 SNKVRVADAS
+1501 SSKVRVADAS

-1622 VFNADTTEVWLVVKD
+1622 VFNADTTEVWLIVKD
-1637 GSKLNYE
+1637 GSKLDYE
-1644 AIDST
+1644 TIDST

-1669 VNVIDVNEAPTVDPF
+1669 VNVIDVNEAPTLDPF
-1684 NETIEENLPDS
+1684 NKEIKENLPDS
-1695 TKVGE
+1695 AVVGE

-1715 LTYKIIDENIPFYLD
+1715 LTYRIIDSDVPFTLD

-1736 ADSEKLDFE
+1736 SDSKKLDFE
-1745 TKKEFSF
+1745 TTPKFTF
-1752 YVEVSDG
+1752 RVEVSDG
-1759 EYQDTAKVTI
+1759 EFQDTATVTI
-1769 KLKDMDENP
+1769 TLSDEDENP

-1788 KDDTEDDSLCVAFC
+1788 KDDTEDDSLCVAHC
-1802 DTTSRGH
+1802 DTTGRGSG
-1809 TPDSILTVKVLEN
+1809 PDSILTVKVLEN

-2080 YDEDT
+2080 YDEDA

-2103 GSSAEDLFD
+2103 GSSAEELFAID
-2112 IAMVSDSLGWKIV
+2112 MVQDSAGWKIV

-2220 SFYNNVMELIGGD
+2220 SFYNNVMELVGGD

-2262 SAADTLLYKCGI
+2262 PAADTLLYKCGI

-2289 PSVMLTKEVPVTLI
+2289 PSVMLTKDVPVTLI

-2746 GIDVKISYQADAA
+2746 GIDVNISYQADAA

-2769 YVNSDDETEISSS
+2769 YVKSDDETEISSS

-2932 RDKAGNIAS
+2932 RDKAGNTAS